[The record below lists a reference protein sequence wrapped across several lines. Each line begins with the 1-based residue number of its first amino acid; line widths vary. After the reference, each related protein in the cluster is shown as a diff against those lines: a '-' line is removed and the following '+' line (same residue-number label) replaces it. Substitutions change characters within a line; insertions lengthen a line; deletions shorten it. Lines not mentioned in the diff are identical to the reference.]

1 MPYQRRHAARSL
13 AFPTRLAATRL
24 VLPLRIDLGGI
35 AKGYAVDRAIEV
47 LCLHGSSSCVVN
59 AGGDIRVAGDE
70 PERITLGAH
79 WTERCAA
86 LELSNGSVASSS
98 SERLRGPADGEQG
111 RGAHVHGARRS
122 PVAAGRFAC
131 VLAECCIVADALTK
145 IVLAEGRDSSEIL
158 KSFGAAAHFH
168 EAFAGWLHFGAEM
181 EAA

>member
-1 MPYQRRHAARSL
+1 
-13 AFPTRLAATRL
+13 

-131 VLAECCIVADALTK
+131 VLAECCIVADALRK